1 MQTMLMITS
10 ISGAENCATVLVK
23 QLGITVETAS
33 NRREALSLLR
43 RTEYTIVVLDDGL
56 AESEPAAAELIWK
69 HSGLA
74 IPMQFNFAISGTARL
89 AREVRSA
96 LQRREQEQALAMR
109 AATQTVENELRD
121 TVTGLILH
129 SQLALAEATTAPRL
143 SERLRTVAELAG
155 VLRQKLGDHSPS
167 AIQ

>member
-10 ISGAENCATVLVK
+10 ISGAENCASVLAK

-43 RTEYTIVVLDDGL
+43 RREYTIVVLDDGL